1 MGNIY
6 LHGNFINMVKFGY
19 RAVEERYPPS
29 QLLTFAAL
37 AEKQGFEFVCISDHF
52 LPWFH
57 RDGHSG
63 HAWIWIAAAGAKTK
77 RVRLGTGVTTCIYRY
92 HPAIVAQAFASL
104 DELYPG
110 RIFLGMGTGEAMN
123 EEPIGLN
130 WPSFDERLERT
141 VEAVQ
146 IIKLLWEKDFVEF
159 KGKHYNLRK
168 TNLYTKPVKKIP
180 VYFAASG
187 TKASRAAGRFGDALM
202 TTDFD
207 REHVLRIFASFE
219 EGVKES
225 GRRVEDM
232 PRMVEMKVSYDEDY
246 DKALNSLSVWKATT
260 IPAIFSRPISDPREL
275 DKMGE
280 TVDPAR
286 LAGKVYT
293 DMEHLIRKIE
303 EYIELGF
310 NEIQVGSSSPD
321 EEKFIRKF
329 GKKALPYLQEKYS
342 SV

>member
-1 MGNIY
+1 MENIY
-6 LHGNFINMVKFGY
+6 LQGNLIIMVKFGY

-29 QLLTFAAL
+29 RLLTFAAL

-57 RDGHSG
+57 RDGQSG
-63 HAWIWIAAAGAKTK
+63 HAWIWIAAAGARTK

-110 RIFLGMGTGEAMN
+110 RIFLGIGTGEAMN

-146 IIKLLWEKDFVEF
+146 IIKSLWEKDFVEF

-180 VYFAASG
+180 IYFAASG
-187 TKASRAAGRFGDALM
+187 PQASKAAGKFGDALM

-225 GRRVEDM
+225 GRNVEDV
-232 PRMVEMKVSYDEDY
+232 PRMVEMKISYDEDY
-246 DKALNSLSVWKATT
+246 DKALDSISVWRATT
-260 IPAIFSRPISDPREL
+260 IHSIFSRPISDPREY

-286 LAGKVYT
+286 LKGKVYT
-293 DMEHLIRKIE
+293 DMERLIRKIE

>member
-1 MGNIY
+1 
-6 LHGNFINMVKFGY
+6 V
-19 RAVEERYPPS
+19 
-29 QLLTFAAL
+29 
-37 AEKQGFEFVCISDHF
+37 D
-52 LPWFH
+52 
-57 RDGHSG
+57 
-63 HAWIWIAAAGAKTK
+63 
-77 RVRLGTGVTTCIYRY
+77 
-92 HPAIVAQAFASL
+92 
-104 DELYPG
+104 
-110 RIFLGMGTGEAMN
+110 
-123 EEPIGLN
+123 
-130 WPSFDERLERT
+130 
-141 VEAVQ
+141 
-146 IIKLLWEKDFVEF
+146 F

-180 VYFAASG
+180 IYFAASG

-260 IPAIFSRPISDPREL
+260 IPSIFSRPISDPREL

-303 EYIELGF
+303 EYIKIGF

-321 EEKFIRKF
+321 EEKFIREF